1 MIGLALVTT
10 VFVVGTSMKESFAAA
25 TEDSVSADYV
35 LSTEG
40 FIGFSPAVTAELA
53 GLPEISAITGVRM
66 NRFIFEG
73 HERDLVA
80 VDGATAGDVV
90 DIDLQA
96 GDLRGLDEQSI
107 FVHEDPAGDL
117 GLEVGDTVTVEL
129 ATGGP
134 QELRVAGIYA
144 DATYAGN
151 YLVDMALFSRHYPA
165 STLDL
170 LAFARLAEGVDPA
183 DGLAAIEA
191 VLADQP
197 QIKLEDRAAYQATQE
212 AQFDSI
218 LIAVNGLLGLALF
231 IALLGIAN
239 TLALSVLER
248 TREIG
253 LLRAVGMLR
262 RQTRAMVLVESAMVA
277 VFGAI
282 IGVVVGLVFG
292 VAVAMAMPES
302 VITTVVVP
310 TSTLALVIA
319 VAALCGILA
328 GLLPARR
335 AARLDVLRAVA
346 TD

>member
-10 VFVVGTSMKESFAAA
+10 VFVVGTSMKASFAAA

-40 FIGFSPAVTAELA
+40 FIGLSPAITGELA
-53 GLPEISAITGVRM
+53 ELPEIEAITGVRM
-66 NRFIFEG
+66 SRFLFEG
-73 HERDLVA
+73 NERDLVA
-80 VDGATAGDVV
+80 ADADTAGDVV
-90 DIDLQA
+90 DIDLQSGSF
-96 GDLRGLDEQSI
+96 GDLDQHSI

-117 GLEVGDTVTVEL
+117 ALAVGDTVTVEF

-134 QELRVAGIYA
+134 QELQVAGIYA
-144 DATYAGN
+144 DAAYAGN
-151 YLVDMALFSRHYPA
+151 YLVDLDLFSRHYPT
-165 STLDL
+165 SNLDL
-170 LAFARLAEGVDPA
+170 LAFARLADGVEPA

-191 VLADQP
+191 VLADEP
-197 QIKLEDRAAYQATQE
+197 QATQE

-262 RQTRAMVLVESAMVA
+262 RQTRRMVLVESAMVA
-277 VFGAI
+277 VFGAVL
-282 IGVVVGLVFG
+282 GVVVGLVFG
-292 VAVAMAMPES
+292 VAVSLAMPES
-302 VITTVVVP
+302 VITTIVVP
-310 TSTLALVIA
+310 TTTLALIVGI
-319 VAALCGILA
+319 AALCGILA
-328 GLLPARR
+328 GLMPARR

-346 TD
+346 TE